1 MSRVYQL
8 HRFSAPAELRID
20 YARELNEQQHAAV
33 TAEPGPAL
41 VIAGAGAG
49 KTRTLT
55 YRVAW
60 LIEHGI
66 APDRILLLTFT
77 NKAAKEMMRR
87 VSDLLGNDVTNIWG
101 GTFHSVGNRILRKH
115 AAVLGWRPDFTILD
129 REDAK
134 DLIQACVDEAGI
146 DVKETRFPKPD
157 VLGDIFSMALNTR
170 RSIAETVAQDYDH
183 FAALVNKIEDVAAR
197 YHARKQSTNGMD
209 FDDLLTQWL
218 VVLKDYPDLRDF
230 YQRRFQF
237 ILVDEYQDTNS
248 LQGEII
254 DRLAAVHKN
263 LMVVG
268 DDAQS
273 IYAWRGANFRNIIE
287 FPQRYFGCQT
297 FKIEVNYRSTP
308 EILAFANAAIAPNI
322 HQFQKELAAA
332 RPSGMKPVVVACM
345 DAGEQAAFVAQRAL
359 ELRDEGIQL
368 CEMVVLYRSHFH
380 ALELQLELTR
390 RNIPFS
396 ITSGIRFFEQAHV
409 KDVAAYLKL
418 VHNPHD
424 EISFKRLVRM
434 MPGVGG
440 KSADKLWNKFNGE
453 YRMANGE
460 ADARTPL
467 AQASVLPHPD
477 PLPLGEGTATD
488 PTNDPRAGSNQRRA
502 DFLPLPAGGGRGEGE
517 RLARALARS
526 SAAVPKKSAAT
537 WAQFTA
543 TIAQLS
549 ATEVRAK
556 TDAMIRLVLEAG
568 YEDYLKATYANFRQ
582 RLEDLEQLATFARQF
597 QTMEDFLTQ
606 LALLTN
612 VEAEDDKPAEDDHE
626 KIRLST
632 IHQAKGLEFRVVF
645 VIMLCDGL
653 FPSSR
658 SMDSVEGEEEER
670 RLFYVAVTRAKDELY
685 LSHPLMRFIQGGGD
699 AMQQPSRFLA
709 EIPVELR
716 EEWNLRPQV
725 AATDFSD
732 MGETNKHEDEP
743 PF

>member
-1 MSRVYQL
+1 MSRDYQL
-8 HRFSAPAELRID
+8 NRFSAPAELRID
-20 YARELNEQQHAAV
+20 YARELNAQQLAAV
-33 TAEPGPAL
+33 TAPEGPAL

-60 LIEHGI
+60 LIEQGVP
-66 APDRILLLTFT
+66 PDRILLLTFT

-87 VSDLLGNDVTNIWG
+87 VEDLLGSDVSQIWG
-101 GTFHSVGNRILRKH
+101 GTFHSVGARILRRH
-115 AAVLGWRPDFTILD
+115 AEVLGWRPDFTILD

-134 DLIQACVDEAGI
+134 DLIQACVDEADI
-146 DVKETRFPKPD
+146 DVKDTRFPKPD
-157 VLGDIFSMALNTR
+157 VLGDIFSMAVNTG
-170 RSIAETVAQDYDH
+170 RSLAETLAADYDH
-183 FAALVNKIEDVAAR
+183 FAPLAGKIADIEAR
-197 YHARKQSTNGMD
+197 YLARRQATNGMD
-209 FDDLLTQWL
+209 FDDLLTQWRR
-218 VVLKDYPDLRDF
+218 VLKEFPDLRDF

-237 ILVDEYQDTNS
+237 ILVDEYQDTNT
-248 LQGEII
+248 LQGDLI

-273 IYAWRGANFRNIIE
+273 IYAWRGANFRNILE
-287 FPQRYFGCQT
+287 FPQRWFGCQT

-308 EILAFANAAIAPNI
+308 EILAFANAAIAPNVQ
-322 HQFQKELAAA
+322 QFQKQLAAA
-332 RPSGMKPVVVACM
+332 RPSGVKPVEVACM

-359 ELRDEGIQL
+359 ELRDEGIPL
-368 CEMVVLYRSHFH
+368 CEMAVLYRSHFH

-409 KDVAAYLKL
+409 KDVAAHLKL
-418 VHNPHD
+418 VHNPRD
-424 EISFKRLVRM
+424 EVSFKRLVRL
-434 MPGVGG
+434 MPGIGG
-440 KSADKLWNKFNGE
+440 KSADKLWNVVRGAWCVTASE
-453 YRMANGE
+453 SAPAE
-460 ADARTPL
+460 LTQHAARNTEP
-467 AQASVLPHPD
+467 P
-477 PLPLGEGTATD
+477 
-488 PTNDPRAGSNQRRA
+488 
-502 DFLPLPAGGGRGEGE
+502 
-517 RLARALARS
+517 ALAVALQQCARS
-526 SAAVPKKSAAT
+526 VPKKAAAA

-543 TIAQLS
+543 TLAQLC
-549 ATEVRAK
+549 APEIRAK

-568 YEDYLKATYANFRQ
+568 YEDHLKATYPNFRQ
-582 RLEDLEQLATFARQF
+582 RLEDLEQLAAFSRQF
-597 QTMEDFLTQ
+597 PTMEDFLTQ

-612 VEAEDDKPAEDDHE
+612 VEAEDDKPREDDHE
-626 KIRLST
+626 KIRLSS

-653 FPSSR
+653 FPSAR
-658 SMDSVEGEEEER
+658 SIDNPEGEEEER

-685 LSHPLMRFIQGGGD
+685 LSHPLMRFMQGGGD

-716 EEWNLRPQV
+716 EEWNLRPH
-725 AATDFSD
+725 APATDFSD
-732 MGETNKHEDEP
+732 MGEARENDEEA

>member
-1 MSRVYQL
+1 VSRDYQL
-8 HRFSAPAELRID
+8 NRFSAPAELQID
-20 YARELNEQQHAAV
+20 YARELNTQQYAAV
-33 TAEPGPAL
+33 TADEGPAL

-60 LIEHGI
+60 LIEQGVP
-66 APDRILLLTFT
+66 PDRILLLTFT

-87 VSDLLGNDVTNIWG
+87 VADLLGNDVSNLWG
-101 GTFHSVGNRILRKH
+101 GTFHSVGNRILRRH
-115 AAVLGWRPDFTILD
+115 AEVLGWRPDFTILD

-134 DLIQACVDEAGI
+134 DLIQACVDESGI

-157 VLGDIFSMALNTR
+157 VLGDIFSMALNTGR
-170 RSIAETVAQDYDH
+170 PIAETLAQDYDH
-183 FAALVNKIEDVAAR
+183 FAALASQIEDIAAR
-197 YHARKQSTNGMD
+197 FRLRKQATNGMD

-218 VVLKDYPDLRDF
+218 RVLKDFPDLRDF
-230 YQRRFQF
+230 YQRRFQY

-248 LQGEII
+248 LQGELI
-254 DRLAAVHKN
+254 DRLAASHKN
-263 LMVVG
+263 VMVVG

-273 IYAWRGANFRNIIE
+273 IYAWRGANFKNILE
-287 FPQRYFGCQT
+287 FPQRYSGCQT

-322 HQFQKELAAA
+322 HQFQKKLAAA
-332 RPSGMKPVVVACM
+332 RPAGVKPVEVACM

-359 ELRDEGIQL
+359 ELRDEGIPL
-368 CEMVVLYRSHFH
+368 GEMAVLYRSHFH

-418 VHNPHD
+418 VNNPRD
-424 EISFKRLVRM
+424 EISFKRLVRL

-440 KSADKLWNKFNGE
+440 KSAEKLWNVVRGALS
-453 YRMANGE
+453 MAAPESTAPELTRPAPRAANP
-460 ADARTPL
+460 RPL
-467 AQASVLPHPD
+467 AEVL
-477 PLPLGEGTATD
+477 
-488 PTNDPRAGSNQRRA
+488 AGCS
-502 DFLPLPAGGGRGEGE
+502 PA
-517 RLARALARS
+517 APKK
-526 SAAVPKKSAAT
+526 AAVA

-543 TIAQLS
+543 TIAQLG
-549 ATEVRAK
+549 TPEIRAK

-568 YEDYLKATYANFRQ
+568 YEDYLKATYPNFRS
-582 RLEDLEQLATFARQF
+582 RLEDLEQLASFARQF
-597 QTMEDFLTQ
+597 PTMEDFLTQ

-612 VEAEDDKPAEDDHE
+612 VEAEDDKPREDDHE

-653 FPSSR
+653 FPSAR
-658 SMDSVEGEEEER
+658 SIDSPEGEEEER

-685 LSHPLMRFIQGGGD
+685 LSHPLMRFMQGGGD

-709 EIPVELR
+709 EVPPELR
-716 EEWNLRPQV
+716 EEWNLRPQTP
-725 AATDFSD
+725 ATDFSD
-732 MGETNKHEDEP
+732 MGETREDGEEA